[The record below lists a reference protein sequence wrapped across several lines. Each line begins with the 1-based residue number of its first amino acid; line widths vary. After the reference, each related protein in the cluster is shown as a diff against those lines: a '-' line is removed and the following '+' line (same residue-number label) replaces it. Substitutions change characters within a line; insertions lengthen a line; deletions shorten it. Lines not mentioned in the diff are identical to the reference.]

1 MVKRFQKGKAYT
13 LCLIESGEFGEV
25 STWCVNVTYT
35 GKYGSMREFRCGG
48 DVYSCDLETRICV
61 VTHHEIISRE
71 TVYGYLEYDEIESFT
86 YPSFTNIVPGW
97 QW

>member
-13 LCLIESGEFGEV
+13 LCLIQLDDFDEV
-25 STWCVNVTYT
+25 ATWCVNVTYT
-35 GKYGSMREFRCGG
+35 GKVGSMREFRCAG
-48 DVYSCDLETRICV
+48 DVYSCDLETKICV
-61 VTHHEIISRE
+61 VTQHDVVERE
-71 TVYGYLEYDEIESFT
+71 TEYGYVEYDEVERFS